1 MPHKAQAEIITIVL
15 ISGIVISL
23 VGVAYMWGIPLISK
37 RTALTEFLSAE
48 DFVVKLNDRIVNI
61 ANSGS
66 GEATLNIP
74 KGRIRVIDFD
84 RDDPRNPDK
93 NSLVL
98 ETTVSQPLV
107 LGNSVI
113 LKTNVLGENA
123 TYGEAEPRVINLSSE
138 TVGSD
143 YKLLFNLH
151 FRELDTRNQPSKG
164 YLIAVQE
171 GSVTGNSQVTVSYA
185 GTEIIPA
192 PAAASGGELI
202 VTKIRVDI
210 V

>member
-1 MPHKAQAEIITIVL
+1 MPHKAQAEIITVVL

-23 VGVAYMWGIPLISK
+23 VGVAYMWGIPLITK

-66 GEATLNIP
+66 GEATLTIP

-84 RDDPRNPDK
+84 PLNPRDPDRN
-93 NSLVL
+93 SIVL

-107 LGNSVI
+107 LGSSVI

-138 TVGSD
+138 SSGSE
-143 YKLLFNLH
+143 YKLVFTLH
-151 FRELDTRNQPSKG
+151 FRELDTRNQPSRG
-164 YLIAVQE
+164 YLIAVQA
-171 GSVTGNSQVTVSYA
+171 GTTSGNSQVTVSYA
-185 GTEIIPA
+185 GTEIKPGA
-192 PAAASGGELI
+192 SASGGDLV
-202 VTKIRVDI
+202 VTKIRVDL

>member
-37 RTALTEFLSAE
+37 RTALTEFLAAE
-48 DFVVKLNDRIVNI
+48 DFVVKLNDKIVDI

-66 GEATLNIP
+66 GEATLTIP
-74 KGRIRVIDFD
+74 KGRIRVIACDTS
-84 RDDPRNPDK
+84 DPRNPDK

-98 ETTVSQPLV
+98 ETIVNQPLV

-123 TYGEAEPRVINLSSE
+123 TYGEAEPRVINLSSQ
-138 TVGSD
+138 TFGSE
-143 YKLLFNLH
+143 YKLIFTLH
-151 FRELDTRNQPSKG
+151 FRELDTRNQPFRG

-171 GSVTGNSQVTVSYA
+171 GAVTGTSQVTVSYA
-185 GTEIIPA
+185 GTEIKPGA
-192 PAAASGGELI
+192 SASGGDLV
-202 VTKIRVDI
+202 VTKIRVDL